1 MSILSIPLSLFAL
14 TLCGPAASQD
24 DAKLAFAHEFQAH
37 AMPATHV
44 AFDPRGEF
52 LATTSFDGAV
62 KLFSTETWELVTTI
76 HGNRS
81 SLWTVDFSPDGKWI
95 ASAGD
100 FEVFVHERPKGKK
113 KTEWKEVASLS
124 IRAFD
129 MEKSGSCYDLN
140 FSLDGKLLFVGT
152 FEGEV
157 DVWDTKKWK
166 KVDSCSDHEGFPD
179 GSMVEFL
186 SMHPDGK
193 TVLSGGKTKA
203 TRILRVGKPGK
214 NALGKADDERKK
226 GWTTV
231 EKFPDEPQTHRM
243 CGSFSPDGKE
253 FVIGG
258 TDGRIQ
264 VFSCK
269 TWEETKSFVAHPGG
283 FSAALTY
290 ARGGAVLL
298 TAGSKLKLWDT
309 KTWEPLGELEL
320 DQDAQH
326 MTASPDGKRIA
337 IACAEGGVKI
347 FDVPGE

>member
-1 MSILSIPLSLFAL
+1 MPVLSIVLSLL
-14 TLCGPAASQD
+14 TLATPTALQEGPE
-24 DAKLAFAHEFQAH
+24 LAFAHEFKAH

-52 LATTSFDGAV
+52 LATTSFDGSV
-62 KLFSTETWELVTTI
+62 KLFSAETFELVTTI

-81 SLWTVDFSPDGKWI
+81 SLWTVDFSPDGRWI

-100 FEVFVHERPKGKK
+100 FEVFVHERPKKK
-113 KTEWKEVASLS
+113 KQTEWKEVASLS

-129 MEKSGSCYDLN
+129 REKAGSCFDLN

-166 KVDSCSDHEGFPD
+166 KADSCADFEGYPD

-193 TVLSGGKTKA
+193 TVLAGGKTKS
-203 TRILRVGKPGK
+203 TRILRVGKPKK
-214 NALGKADDERKK
+214 NKLGNPKDDRKK
-226 GWTTV
+226 GWTTL
-231 EKFPDEPQTHRM
+231 EKFPDEKGTHRM
-243 CGSFSPDGKE
+243 CGQFSPDGKE
-253 FVIGG
+253 FVLGG
-258 TDGRIQ
+258 TDGRLQ

-269 TWEETKSFVAHPGG
+269 TWKETESIRAHPGE
-283 FSAALTY
+283 FSAALAY
-290 ARGGAVLL
+290 ARDGAVLV
-298 TAGSKLKLWDT
+298 TAGSTLKLWDT
-309 KTWEPLGELEL
+309 KTWKPIGQLAL

-326 MTASPDGKRIA
+326 MAVSSDGKRIA